1 MKLRIAVLLLA
12 ALVMG
17 AALADTAVYKWV
29 DKDGNVHY
37 STVPQNP
44 NAKPTDIINTARK
57 QAPAAGSAPSAS
69 SADQVP
75 PISPDDS
82 PACKSAKQTLGKYLL
97 AEALF
102 SVDANGN
109 KTLLSKDKQAQ
120 LIQQTRNQVT
130 LACSQPGTPP

>member
-1 MKLRIAVLLLA
+1 MKLRIVVLLLA

-17 AALADTAVYKWV
+17 AALADTTVYKWV

-44 NAKPTDIINTARK
+44 NAKPTDIINTARE
-57 QAPAAGSAPSAS
+57 QAPAAGSVPAAS

-109 KTLLSKDKQAQ
+109 KTPLSKDKQAQ
-120 LIQQTRNQVT
+120 LIQQTRNQMTV
-130 LACSQPGTPP
+130 ACSQPGAPP